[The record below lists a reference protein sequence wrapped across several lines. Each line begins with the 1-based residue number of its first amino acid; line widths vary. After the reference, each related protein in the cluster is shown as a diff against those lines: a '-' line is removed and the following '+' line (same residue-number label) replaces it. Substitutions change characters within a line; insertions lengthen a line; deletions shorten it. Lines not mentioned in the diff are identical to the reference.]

1 MIKRSAFL
9 LLFHTAGKSDEGGFF
24 KTYGSDADGTKGYV
38 KETFG
43 KGDHG
48 YKNLDTFHKQDGD
61 NYGFEK
67 HTSFGHGK
75 EGKKGRHVK
84 MGAYSKKEGD
94 HEGSGK
100 IFFYINLYE
109 QILYADFFRFNIYFV
124 KRFSKI

>member
-1 MIKRSAFL
+1 MIKSSA
-9 LLFHTAGKSDEGGFF
+9 LLFLFFSAGKSDEGGFF
-24 KTYGSDADGTKGYV
+24 RTYGSDADGTKGYV

-75 EGKKGRHVK
+75 EGEKGGHHGKKGS
-84 MGAYSKKEGD
+84 YSKKEGD

-100 IFFYINLYE
+100 RKIIF
-109 QILYADFFRFNIYFV
+109 ILTYKNFFLQFIFSDLIILLNIF
-124 KRFSKI
+124 